1 MSQMSHL
8 LLPERRRRA
17 GQMSL
22 TPLIDCVFIL
32 LVFFMLQTNFMKP
45 RAMEFSQATGSSKIE
60 SESSMIV
67 VEIHEN
73 GNIWLNSKESSLDG
87 LRDYAG
93 TLEAPGQTRV
103 MLAVDEAVELQE
115 AVNVMDLFNQFEVR
129 DISLSAT
136 RRFTQ

>member
-1 MSQMSHL
+1 
-8 LLPERRRRA
+8 
-17 GQMSL
+17 MSL

-45 RAMEFSQATGSSKIE
+45 RAMEVSQATGSSKIE

-73 GNIWLNSKESSLDG
+73 GAIWLNSKESNLEQ
-87 LRDYAG
+87 LKDYAG
-93 TLEAPGQTRV
+93 ELEAPRQTRV
-103 MLAVDEAVELQE
+103 MLAVDEAVELQQ
-115 AVNVMDLFNQFEVR
+115 AVDVMDLFNQYEVR

>member
-1 MSQMSHL
+1 
-8 LLPERRRRA
+8 
-17 GQMSL
+17 MSL

-45 RAMEFSQATGSSKIE
+45 RAMEFSQATSSSKIE

-73 GNIWLNSKESSLDG
+73 GAIWLNSKESSLEK

-93 TLEAPGQTRV
+93 ELEAPRQTRV
-103 MLAVDEAVELQE
+103 MLAVDEAVELQQ
-115 AVNVMDLFNQFEVR
+115 AVDVMDLFNQYEVR

>member
-1 MSQMSHL
+1 MTQS
-8 LLPERRRRA
+8 LLPERRKRA
-17 GQMSL
+17 GRMSL

-73 GNIWLNSKESSLDG
+73 GSIWLNSKESSLDR
-87 LRDYAG
+87 LRTYAG
-93 TLEAPGQTRV
+93 ELEAPRQTRV
-103 MLAVDEAVELQE
+103 MLAVDEAVELQQ
-115 AVNVMDLFNQFEVR
+115 AVDVMDLFNQYEVR